1 MKVTPIT
8 GNRGKRVF
16 PSRCNLPRKEAAA
29 NFSCPFGVSHI
40 GQKIKRIYAAPSD
53 QKDKFRFF

>member
-29 NFSCPFGVSHI
+29 NFSCPSVYHKEGA
-40 GQKIKRIYAAPSD
+40 IYE
-53 QKDKFRFF
+53 